1 MPPLSRSVRIFLIA
15 SGAMLVVMMLFYPFG
30 YDQAA
35 FSVGGDMVLKN
46 GAVPFRD
53 FLDTKPPF
61 IFYIYSVALF
71 IFGHHD
77 WSIRAFDILFHFA
90 ALFYFYKVLVSV
102 LKNEDHALLSCFLYV
117 ILYTTSGYW
126 MTAQAETFAIIPSV
140 VIFYHTERFLS
151 GKGKLFGNALAIG
164 LASTT
169 LFFLKSTLMT
179 VPLASLIF
187 LMLRQPDKK
196 NYTFALASIAAT
208 VITSVLYIYYLSS
221 VGALGRFIEI
231 FAWVREYGAINP
243 LLSLDTIRDIYLW
256 NFPINLV
263 LICSPAFLLASA
275 LCLYMVWKHR
285 RSGVALSAK
294 HYVYIHLGLQV
305 VLGLLAVAY
314 ERKCFPYHY
323 SRTFW
328 AITPLAIAG
337 LLELYHIIRS
347 NIHGK
352 ARLALYTFVVLLM
365 MPPLYRIG
373 SQPVR
378 WAVVR
383 LLDIQEGQT
392 MRQDYPLDDMQ
403 NVAKKYSSELSTND
417 NVFFWG
423 NHVGVYFYLDKLPT
437 TLLLTNTPLVT
448 SWTPQHWRDAMMAQ
462 LQHSTPKLFITERGD
477 IKTFIN
483 ATELDSWGTLG
494 AWDSLRSY
502 LETNYTY
509 SDSVGVYRVFTRNTL
524 K

>member
-1 MPPLSRSVRIFLIA
+1 MPPLSKSIRIFLIA
-15 SGAMLVVMMLFYPFG
+15 SGAMLLLMMLFYPFG

-61 IFYIYSVALF
+61 IFYIYSVSLF

-126 MTAQAETFAIIPSV
+126 MTAQTETFAIIPSV

-151 GKGKLFGNALAIG
+151 ARGKLFGNALAIG

-187 LMLRQPDKK
+187 LLYMKRDGKSYK
-196 NYTFALASIAAT
+196 FAFASIAAT
-208 VITSVLYIYYLSS
+208 LISSALYIYYLSS
-221 VGALGRFIEI
+221 VGALGRFVEI
-231 FAWVREYGAINP
+231 FAWVREYGAIDP
-243 LLSLDTIRDIYLW
+243 LFSWDTIGNVYLR
-256 NFPINLV
+256 NFPVNLV
-263 LICSPAFLLASA
+263 LAYSPAILIASV

-285 RSGVALSAK
+285 KSNTQSAK
-294 HYVYIHLGLQV
+294 HYLYIHLGLQV
-305 VLGLLAVAY
+305 ILGLLAVAY

-323 SRTFW
+323 SRVFW
-328 AITPLAIAG
+328 AMAPLAIAG
-337 LLELYHIIRS
+337 LIDIYNSIRT

-352 ARLALYTFVVLLM
+352 KRLALYAFVILLM

-373 SQPVR
+373 SQPIR
-378 WAVVR
+378 WAVVQ
-383 LLDIQEGQT
+383 LFDLQLGQT
-392 MRQDYPLDDMQ
+392 RRQDYPLDDMQ
-403 NVAKKYSSELSTND
+403 NLGKKYSSELSTND

-423 NHVGVYFYLDKLPT
+423 NHVGAYFYLNRLPT

-448 SWTPQHWRDAMMAQ
+448 SWAPQHWRDTMMAQ
-462 LQHSTPKLFITERGD
+462 LRRSSPKLFITERRDFKG
-477 IKTFIN
+477 FIN
-483 ATELDSWGTLG
+483 FTEFDSWENLQ
-494 AWDSLRSY
+494 AWDSLRMY
-502 LETNYTY
+502 LEQNYTY
-509 SDSVGVYRVFTRNTL
+509 RDSVGVYRIFDRNQQ
-524 K
+524 